1 MRDRVRLNLG
11 EEIEVVGEDSQTR
24 DDYRGFVR
32 WATFSKHD
40 GLIEIRWIL
49 REDDTISG
57 FEIRE
62 AQPNR
67 Q

>member
-11 EEIEVVGEDSQTR
+11 EEVEVVGEDSQTR

-32 WATFSKHD
+32 WARFSKHD

-49 REDDTISG
+49 RDDDTIAG
-57 FEIRE
+57 FQIRE
-62 AQPNR
+62 AQPGG